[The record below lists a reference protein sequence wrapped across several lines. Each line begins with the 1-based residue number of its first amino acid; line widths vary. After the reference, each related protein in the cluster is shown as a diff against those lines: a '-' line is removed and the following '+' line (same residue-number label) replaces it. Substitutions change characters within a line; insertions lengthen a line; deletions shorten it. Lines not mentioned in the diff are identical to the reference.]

1 VTHDHPVGGGI
12 FGDPASAESIR
23 RYNDFLVA
31 HVDQIVRG
39 IVGPAK
45 PSYLS
50 DNQQE
55 VYTDY
60 AIIDPVILYQAK
72 VTTSTRPGVM
82 PTATATIFGGTITIH
97 GLSFTSTHDG
107 LRALKPGVEC
117 LFLLERIG
125 VHHFIVG
132 KYFGVFRI
140 RNGVLTELT
149 DGRGIVPAYKDAP
162 VNRVVE
168 QILALLPAAGRQ

>member
-1 VTHDHPVGGGI
+1 MMRLRSQVTAITILVVAAWGVPDFCSAQRLQTIPERLAEAGTDVTHDHPVGGGI

-97 GLSFTSTHDG
+97 T
-107 LRALKPGVEC
+107 
-117 LFLLERIG
+117 
-125 VHHFIVG
+125 
-132 KYFGVFRI
+132 
-140 RNGVLTELT
+140 
-149 DGRGIVPAYKDAP
+149 
-162 VNRVVE
+162 
-168 QILALLPAAGRQ
+168 